1 MELLRRLLLIVVMAT
16 VVARREDG
24 REDDEELVNRRDAE
38 EDYEDQLETSLAV
51 DADHHSRLRRTG
63 IRIKPRMIPLSYY

>member
-1 MELLRRLLLIVVMAT
+1 MELLRRLLSIVVMAT

-38 EDYEDQLETSLAV
+38 EDQLETSLAV

-63 IRIKPRMIPLSYY
+63 IRIKPRMTPLG